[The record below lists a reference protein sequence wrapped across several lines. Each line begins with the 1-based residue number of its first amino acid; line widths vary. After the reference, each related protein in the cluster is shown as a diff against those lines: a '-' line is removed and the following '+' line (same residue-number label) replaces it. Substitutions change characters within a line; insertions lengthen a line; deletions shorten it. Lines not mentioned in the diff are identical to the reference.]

1 VLWGIHFTGAEG
13 SVDAMYPTR
22 YPDEL
27 VRINRRRF
35 GNLGMVF

>member
-1 VLWGIHFTGAEG
+1 
-13 SVDAMYPTR
+13 MYPTR